1 LQCGAELRRR
11 LESASFEILS
21 GLSDKDKMTF
31 LPIVGRELRVAARR
45 RSTYWNRALSAL
57 AAILIFGGA
66 LIFEAPAPPKELGKI
81 VFNILSG
88 LFLLSS
94 LAAGIRYTADCLS
107 EEKREG
113 TLGLLFLTDLRGYD
127 VVLGKLS
134 ATSLNCIYALLAMLP
149 VLAIPLL
156 LGGVSVEELWRMA
169 LVLANALF
177 FSLAAGIFISTMSKS
192 PRKAMFGTFLL
203 ILLVQGGLPSL
214 GAWITY
220 QYYNGTTLNTFF
232 LPSAGYA
239 YSLAFDAGFKLQPGE
254 YLESMLVIHGLG
266 WALLALASVVVRNSW
281 QDKPAGAGRLRWQR
295 RWQHW
300 SYGNPGQRLA
310 FRARLL
316 NINPCLWLGGRHRLK
331 PALVWSALGLGA
343 CVWVWGAL
351 QWREDWSNELTYVF
365 TAIILHMTFKF
376 WVASEA
382 CLRLGP
388 DLRSGALELLL
399 STPLT
404 VREILRGQ
412 MLALRRQFL
421 WPVLLVAAL
430 DFLFLFTAFN
440 QLGSSGDYQWIWFCL
455 GVILSF
461 AADIY
466 TLCWVGMWVGLTT
479 KHPNRATA
487 AAFARVVILPGGAW
501 GATMVLVSLLQLWP
515 RLDRTDA
522 FWMLLWFGLGFA
534 NDVALFL
541 WSRHRLLR
549 DLRAVATQ
557 RFVPGRALFG
567 LWPSRKPVASAGLPP
582 AVTSET

>member
-1 LQCGAELRRR
+1 
-11 LESASFEILS
+11 
-21 GLSDKDKMTF
+21 MTF
-31 LPIVGRELRVAARR
+31 LPIVGRELRVTARR
-45 RSTYWNRALSAL
+45 RGTYWNRALSAL

-66 LIFEAPAPPKELGKI
+66 LIFEAQAPPKELGKH

-94 LAAGIRYTADCLS
+94 LAAGVRYTADCLS

-127 VVLGKLS
+127 VVLGKLA
-134 ATSLNCIYALLAMLP
+134 ATSLNCAYALLAIFP

-156 LGGVSVEELWRMA
+156 LGGVSVDELWRMA
-169 LVLANALF
+169 LVLGNALF

-192 PRKAMFGTFLL
+192 PRKAMFCTLLLILIIHGGWPFLGMWMTYRYYNGSTLGTFL
-203 ILLVQGGLPSL
+203 
-214 GAWITY
+214 
-220 QYYNGTTLNTFF
+220 

-239 YSLAFDAGFKLQPGE
+239 YWLAFDGAFKSRPGE

-266 WALLALASVVVRNSW
+266 WAMLALASVIVRNSW
-281 QDKPAGAGRLRWQR
+281 QDKSAGAVLSRWQQ
-295 RWQHW
+295 RWQQW
-300 SYGNPGQRLA
+300 GYGNPAQRLA

-331 PALVWSALGLGA
+331 LTLVWSALGLGA

-351 QWREDWSNELTYVF
+351 RWREDWLNELTYGF
-365 TAIILHMTFKF
+365 TAIILHTTLKF

-388 DLRSGALELLL
+388 DHRSGALELLL

-412 MLALRRQFL
+412 MLALRRQFF
-421 WPVLLVAAL
+421 WPVLLVAGL

-440 QLGSSGDYQWIWFCL
+440 RVGSAGDSQVLWFCL
-455 GVILSF
+455 GVIATF
-461 AADIY
+461 AADVY
-466 TLCWVGMWVGLTT
+466 TLCWAGMWTGLIA
-479 KHPNRATA
+479 KHPNRATLA
-487 AAFARVVILPGGAW
+487 TFARVVVLPCGAW
-501 GATMVLVSLLQLWP
+501 AAVMILLSFMQLWS
-515 RLDRTDA
+515 RLNRTEGLS
-522 FWMLLWFGLGFA
+522 MLLWFGFGMA
-534 NDVALFL
+534 NDVGLFL
-541 WSRHRLLR
+541 WSRRRLLR
-549 DLRAVATQ
+549 DLRVVATQ
-557 RFVPGRALFG
+557 RFVPGRPWFG
-567 LWPSRKPVASAGLPP
+567 WWPSREPVANPGLPP